1 MSERKHH
8 VAENDKFERSLPRYW
23 SKAHRLAC
31 ANSSIPAIV
40 DEITT
45 GARLT
50 LGREASCRAI
60 CQLADLL
67 QQLKP
72 AEPTTAQTQIFGDW
86 DYRHEYLEVQLE
98 QLNEEYEQYPCMR
111 IVAKAARA
119 VFEKLDAPDADP
131 NADVQNLLA
140 EEITTL
146 LVDHRWLSRGRPRL
160 QEQFGR
166 TMDQQLEWEAELLAT
181 LKPQARRLF
190 KTIYREQRVARRSPG
205 RLNHRVPLT
214 LEKLHAPITG
224 ITEGESDD

>member
-1 MSERKHH
+1 M
-8 VAENDKFERSLPRYW
+8 AENDKFERSLRKYW

-72 AEPTTAQTQIFGDW
+72 AETTTGQTHIFGDW

-98 QLNEEYEQYPCMR
+98 HLNEEYEQYPCMR

-119 VFEKLDAPDADP
+119 VFEKLNAPDTNP
-131 NADVQNLLA
+131 NADVQDLLA

-146 LVDHRWLSRGRPRL
+146 LVDHRWLSRGRSRL
-160 QEQFGR
+160 QQQFGH
-166 TMDQQLEWEAELLAT
+166 TMDQQLEWEAELLAA

-190 KTIYREQRVARRSPG
+190 KTIYREQRVARRSPA

-214 LEKLHAPITG
+214 LDKLHAPITG
-224 ITEGESDD
+224 ITEAKSNE